1 MSLSVPQSEGRDR
14 SPRVEPGVS
23 SSTGH
28 GATTNL
34 VRAASLEL
42 SALFQELR
50 TGPEGLSEDEARHR
64 LEQYGPNELPSAKTP
79 SIAEKV
85 YSQARN
91 LFNVLLIFAAV
102 LSFPTGSP
110 QLGIAILAVVA
121 FNIAFN
127 IVQEH
132 RAEKVVEALHRLI
145 PANAKVTRKGE
156 PVAIPVSQIVP
167 GDVFALEEGDRVPAD
182 SRLLSAFNL
191 TVDQSVLTG
200 EPSARERSAEAVPD
214 PRVTNPADC
223 PNLVLAGTTIA
234 TGSGTAV
241 VLATGSNTLFG
252 RIVTTTYAIKEPPSR
267 LQEQLGA
274 VGKLTFEVAFAV
286 GAVFLVIA
294 LLFRSLGL
302 AAGLLFMIGV
312 MIDMV
317 PEGLQITVTLALV
330 ASSIA
335 VAKRRV
341 VVKRLSAV
349 ETLGSATVICTDKT
363 GTVTTGQ
370 MTVRKVWLDG
380 VTFEVTGLGYDPQG
394 RILLG
399 RQRIT
404 AKDRED
410 IRTICEIAALD
421 NKATLTPPLDRQ
433 KQRWTAL
440 GDSTDAALVAFSLK
454 GGFDAKQVLK
464 ENPRIGLIPFD
475 STRKMMTSIHRDRS
489 GRVVAYTKGATHVIL
504 QRSTNYLSSAQTQLL
519 TPEAKAR
526 VLAQGDTFAR
536 DAYRVL
542 ALGYRV
548 LDGSE
553 SRFTSDIV
561 ERDLTFVG
569 LVAIYDPPRADV
581 PEAVAR
587 ARSAGIRVMMLTGDH
602 ELTAEAI
609 ARRVGILAGEAHQVI
624 TGDRLAA
631 MSDDELDRVLDTL
644 EVVFAKTT
652 PDQKFRVVKAL
663 RTKGET
669 VAVTGDGVNDTP
681 ALAEADV
688 GIAMGITGTDVARE
702 TADMVLLDDNF
713 ASIVAGVE
721 QGRGV
726 YDNLRGFMT
735 YVYSHNFAEFISF
748 IAFVLLNAPLAI
760 TVILVLA
767 IDLVMEIPISLA
779 LTVEPPSPDVM
790 HRPPRAAAARLF
802 DWRALAT
809 SVYVGVPVGILGL
822 LGAFAVWSR
831 AGWTFG
837 SATVP
842 DPVVYAQGA
851 TVAFG
856 AIMFGQIGN
865 MLARRAQ
872 RASALSV
879 SVRRNRWILPGV
891 LGTLGILL
899 AFVYVPISQAVLG
912 TADLPLA
919 DWGFVIL
926 FAPLVLGLEEVRKF
940 VARRVAPSE
949 VVHVPVVPWTAVEG
963 ASLGAEV
970 QAFRRLPP
978 EVASTRAAVVLSLL
992 LGRESWSSIGPAMSL
1007 ATYSGSRLVIAR
1019 ILEEGEDRSLLE
1031 LFEDSIE
1038 RFAHEADVRYDY
1050 VDVRV
1055 GWDGES
1061 PADAL
1066 RRIAT
1071 DAGAATVL
1079 VPIAWE
1085 AFPRKIPTWVDSL
1098 TEFRVVL
1105 VRSPPETSKPTWPA
1119 RVLIPVLD
1127 EFHQEPFDLA
1137 AALTTASV
1145 VPQVD
1150 VVAARVI
1157 QVPPIVPLYSTY
1169 RPESLVDKE
1178 RELSFLRAIRNL
1190 ASLRF
1195 LRTSIV
1201 MVREVGRDLVDFAS
1215 ERDVDTII
1223 LRGDWQLRRHGFLS
1237 KPEREIAM
1245 RARCTVLIALPS
1257 RTAGLSG

>member
-1 MSLSVPQSEGRDR
+1 MSKSKPIPDGRERAAGVDR
-14 SPRVEPGVS
+14 AS
-23 SSTGH
+23 
-28 GATTNL
+28 ATAADRGPVTNL

-42 SALFQELR
+42 PVLFQELR
-50 TGPEGLSEDEARHR
+50 TGPEGLSEDEARRR
-64 LEQYGPNELPSAKTP
+64 LEQYGPNQLPSAKKP
-79 SIAEKV
+79 SVAEKV
-85 YSQARN
+85 FSQARN
-91 LFNVLLIFAAV
+91 LFNVLLIFAAL

-110 QLGIAILAVVA
+110 QLGIAILAVVV
-121 FNIAFN
+121 FNISFN
-127 IVQEH
+127 ILQEH

-145 PANAKVTRKGE
+145 PANANVTRNGE
-156 PVAIPVSQIVP
+156 PVALPVSQMVP

-182 SRLLSAFNL
+182 ARLLSAFSF

-214 PRVTNPADC
+214 SGVANAADC
-223 PNLVLAGTTIA
+223 PNLILAGTTVA
-234 TGSGTAV
+234 TGAGTAV
-241 VLATGSNTLFG
+241 VIATGANTLFG
-252 RIVTTTYAIKEPPSR
+252 RIVTTTYEIKEPPSR

-286 GAVFLVIA
+286 GAVFLAIA
-294 LLFRSLGL
+294 LWFRGLGL
-302 AAGLLFMIGV
+302 AAGVLFMIGV

-380 VTFEVTGLGYDPQG
+380 VAFDVTGLGYDPQG

-399 RQRIT
+399 RQRVT
-404 AKDRED
+404 AADRHE
-410 IRTICEIAALD
+410 IQAICEIAALD

-433 KQRWTAL
+433 RQRWTAL
-440 GDSTDAALVAFSLK
+440 GDSTDAALLALALK
-454 GGFDAKQVLK
+454 GGFDAKQALK
-464 ENPRIGLIPFD
+464 ESPRIALIPFD

-489 GRVVAYTKGATHVIL
+489 GRVVAYSKGAAHVIL
-504 QRSTNYLSSAQTQLL
+504 DRSARYVSSGQPQPL
-519 TPEAKAR
+519 TPDVQAR
-526 VLAQGDTFAR
+526 VLAQVDAFAR
-536 DAYRVL
+536 EAYRVL
-542 ALGYRV
+542 ALAYRV

-553 SRFTSDIV
+553 TRFTSDVV

-581 PEAVAR
+581 PEAVFR
-587 ARSAGIRVMMLTGDH
+587 ARSAGIRIIMLTGDH

-609 ARRVGILAGEAHQVI
+609 ARRVGIVTGDAHRVV

-631 MSDDELDRVLDTL
+631 MSEEGLNRILDVP
-644 EVVFAKTT
+644 EVVFAKIT
-652 PDQKFRVVKAL
+652 PDQKFRVVKTL
-663 RTKGET
+663 RAKGET

-748 IAFVLLNAPLAI
+748 VAFVLLNAPLAI

-790 HRPPRAAAARLF
+790 HRPPRLSTTRLF
-802 DWRALAT
+802 DLGALAT
-809 SVYVGVPVGILGL
+809 SVYIGTLVGVLGL

-831 AGWTFG
+831 AGWVFG
-837 SATVP
+837 SPTVP
-842 DPVVYAQGA
+842 DPIVYAQGA
-851 TVAFG
+851 TVAF
-856 AIMFGQIGN
+856 ATIMLGQVGN
-865 MLARRAQ
+865 MLSRRAQ
-872 RASALSV
+872 RGSAFSIGI
-879 SVRRNRWILPGV
+879 RRNRWIVPGIF
-891 LGTLGILL
+891 GSLGILL
-899 AFVYVPISQAVLG
+899 AFIYVPFFQAVLG
-912 TADLPLA
+912 TAALPLS
-919 DWGFVIL
+919 DWGFVLL

-940 VARRVAPSE
+940 VARKVVPPE
-949 VVHVPVVPWTAVEG
+949 PVHVPTAPRIT
-963 ASLGAEV
+963 AEPV
-970 QAFRRLPP
+970 SMGTGMQPFHRLPSH
-978 EVASTRAAVVLSLL
+978 VAETSASVVLALFL
-992 LGRESWSSIGPAMSL
+992 RPESWSSIGPAMSL
-1007 ATYSGSRLVIAR
+1007 AGYSGSRLIIAR
-1019 ILEEGEDRSLLE
+1019 ILEEGGDRSLLE
-1031 LFEDSIE
+1031 PFEDGIE
-1038 RFAHEADVRYDY
+1038 RLAKEADVQYDY

-1055 GWDGES
+1055 GWDGEG

-1066 RRIAT
+1066 LRVLK

-1079 VPIAWE
+1079 LPIALDS
-1085 AFPRKIPTWVDSL
+1085 FPRKIPAWIDALSA
-1098 TEFRVVL
+1098 FRVIL
-1105 VRSPPETSKPTWPA
+1105 VRSPPREEAPGWPKK
-1119 RVLIPVLD
+1119 VLIPVLD

-1157 QVPPIVPLYSTY
+1157 QIPPIVPLYSTY
-1169 RPESLVDKE
+1169 RPESLVDE
-1178 RELSFLRAIRNL
+1178 ARELSFLRSIRNV

-1201 MVREVGRDLVDFAS
+1201 MVRDVGRDVVDFAS
-1215 ERDVDTII
+1215 EREVDTII
-1223 LRGDWQLRRHGFLS
+1223 LAGDWRLRRHGFLS
-1237 KPEREIAM
+1237 KAEREIAAK
-1245 RARCTVLIALPS
+1245 ARCTVLIALPP
-1257 RTAGLSG
+1257 RTAEH